1 MEFGFTK
8 EQEKLRKE
16 LHDYYMKMLP
26 ADYDPRITPMSKE
39 LQSFWTK
46 LQKKAGEKRYLT
58 PGWPKEYGGMGLG
71 SIEQGIVQEVESY
84 FSVNWPARLAFHL
97 LGPGLIMFGTE
108 EQKKEFIPLIA
119 RGEQVW
125 FEAFTEAEAGSDEAN
140 QQTRAV
146 PDGDYFVING
156 RKVFISGAYKPH
168 FLYTEVRTADTMPK
182 HRGLTLFMIPADL
195 RGITF
200 RPMPTMGH
208 GTQNEIIF
216 ENVRVHKK
224 YMLGELNRGFYHA
237 MEVFTFERAGTAGPA
252 DAERNLQ
259 EFVQFCK
266 KEKRNGKPLIK
277 DPEVRKKL
285 ARMAVENKVRRLIG
299 WHAQWWFG
307 KRDKLGPKPY
317 DLSGFFQKLLTNR
330 HADMMMEILGHYGQ
344 LQTGSKYVKYDGRI
358 EHAWLVARSLHAG
371 GTFEVNKIVL
381 AGRGLGLPRV
391 PAKFNKQITEAL
403 REIR

>member
-1 MEFGFTK
+1 
-8 EQEKLRKE
+8 
-16 LHDYYMKMLP
+16 
-26 ADYDPRITPMSKE
+26 
-39 LQSFWTK
+39 
-46 LQKKAGEKRYLT
+46 
-58 PGWPKEYGGMGLG
+58 
-71 SIEQGIVQEVESY
+71 
-84 FSVNWPARLAFHL
+84 
-97 LGPGLIMFGTE
+97 
-108 EQKKEFIPLIA
+108 
-119 RGEQVW
+119 
-125 FEAFTEAEAGSDEAN
+125 
-140 QQTRAV
+140 
-146 PDGDYFVING
+146 
-156 RKVFISGAYKPH
+156 
-168 FLYTEVRTADTMPK
+168 MPK